1 MVRTTI
7 SFDPQVLRSA
17 KIVAAARGASLST
30 IVEEAVR
37 ENLARKNRASTYRPP
52 LSSQKTGGML
62 PGIDIN
68 KTSELLAS
76 MDEWDAADRRQ
87 RAAQRL
93 P

>member
-1 MVRTTI
+1 
-7 SFDPQVLRSA
+7 
-17 KIVAAARGASLST
+17 
-30 IVEEAVR
+30 
-37 ENLARKNRASTYRPP
+37 
-52 LSSQKTGGML
+52 ML